1 MLLTFCA
8 LLLAQ
13 AAPSDAPPSGIPGMA
28 QVQGIPSLLQSGVPE
43 VPRALRARLGQ
54 YQNARAAALLDV
66 MPDGSAALIS
76 TRFASTAQ
84 LHLVEHPMGA
94 RQQLTFGEEPI
105 SSGKLAPDGRSVYY
119 LRDVGGGEFFQVY
132 RLDRRSGRSELLTDG
147 KSRHE
152 GLILSHDG
160 KQIAWAST
168 ARNGK
173 DHDIYAGST
182 ADPKKVRRLTEREGS
197 WEPVDFSRDGK
208 RLLVVQERAVDDSDL
223 HVVDL
228 ATGEMRQITPKE
240 GKGSRADANGRRVDR
255 LEDERAGPLDEERGR
270 RARHRRFR
278 GSRAGPLPGKGW
290 RLRAR
295 LPLEAPQRRARAC
308 RHPLARWTRGAVEAD
323 VRSRPAV
330 PRQRDGLRGPRAQRP
345 GVDGLRQEVRGDG
358 QRPATRGGADRHRRD
373 ARLHRFAARSRQG
386 PRSGVGRLLRRIHGA
401 REPRLLRRA
410 HPGGG
415 RRGRH
420 LESGQLPQE
429 HAGLPPGSPARGV
442 RRRARPGGA
451 GGAGAHLALEQRRQD
466 PQLAVRR
473 ARSQRPA
480 RAAERVGADR
490 EGGTSARQGRLVPA
504 RRQRGPRFQEEG
516 KPRLLLGRDDV
527 VPRAG
532 AEAEGR
538 AAGLDRLEKLRVR
551 PVLVERLDEPLHRLD
566 RLERVERAAEF
577 LHLLVLVL
585 REELLLL
592 AGAALLDVDGR
603 KDALLGERAVEVDL
617 AVARALELLEDHL
630 VHPRPGVDER
640 GGEDGQRSSLFRVPG
655 SAEEALGALEGARID
670 ATR

>member
-43 VPRALRARLGQ
+43 VPRALRERLGQ

-105 SSGKLAPDGRSVYY
+105 GSGKLAPDGRSVYY

-240 GKGSRADANGRRVDR
+240 GKGSVADAAFAPDGKSVYLATDRYGDFNSVWRIDLERLGQPPASTAFGKGQKWDVEKFAISPDGRTLAASVNEDGWSRIYLAGTNGGSAQR
-255 LEDERAGPLDEERGR
+255 LDLPKGIAGALEFPEQRSDILFLAQQTARSPTDVWSIDLKTKKPVRWTKSEVGGLDTDAFVEAELVRY
-270 RARHRRFR
+270 
-278 GSRAGPLPGKGW
+278 PGKG
-290 RLRAR
+290 
-295 LPLEAPQRRARAC
+295 
-308 RHPLARWTRGAVEAD
+308 GVS
-323 VRSRPAV
+323 VPAF
-330 PRQRDGLRGPRAQRP
+330 L
-345 GVDGLRQEVRGDG
+345 LK
-358 QRPATRGGADRHRRD
+358 
-373 ARLHRFAARSRQG
+373 
-386 PRSGVGRLLRRIHGA
+386 PRSGG
-401 REPRLLRRA
+401 
-410 HPGGG
+410 
-415 RRGRH
+415 
-420 LESGQLPQE
+420 
-429 HAGLPPGSPARGV
+429 
-442 RRRARPGGA
+442 
-451 GGAGAHLALEQRRQD
+451 
-466 PQLAVRR
+466 
-473 ARSQRPA
+473 
-480 RAAERVGADR
+480 
-490 EGGTSARQGRLVPA
+490 
-504 RRQRGPRFQEEG
+504 
-516 KPRLLLGRDDV
+516 
-527 VPRAG
+527 
-532 AEAEGR
+532 
-538 AAGLDRLEKLRVR
+538 
-551 PVLVERLDEPLHRLD
+551 
-566 RLERVERAAEF
+566 
-577 LHLLVLVL
+577 
-585 REELLLL
+585 
-592 AGAALLDVDGR
+592 
-603 KDALLGERAVEVDL
+603 
-617 AVARALELLEDHL
+617 
-630 VHPRPGVDER
+630 
-640 GGEDGQRSSLFRVPG
+640 RVPVVILWHG
-655 SAEEALGALEGARID
+655 GPEGQSRPTFDPALQFLVNEMG
-670 ATR
+670 

>member
-43 VPRALRARLGQ
+43 VPRALRERLGQ

-105 SSGKLAPDGRSVYY
+105 GSGKLAPDGRSVYY

-240 GKGSRADANGRRVDR
+240 GKGSVADAAFAPDGKSVYLATDRYGDFSSVWRIDLERLGQPPASTAFGKGQKWDVEKFAISPDGRTLAASVNEDGWSRIYLAGTNGGSAQR
-255 LEDERAGPLDEERGR
+255 LDLPKGIAGALEFPEQRSDILFLAQQTARSPTDVWSIDLKTKEPVRWTKSEVGGLDTDAFVEAELVRY
-270 RARHRRFR
+270 
-278 GSRAGPLPGKGW
+278 PGKG
-290 RLRAR
+290 
-295 LPLEAPQRRARAC
+295 
-308 RHPLARWTRGAVEAD
+308 GVS
-323 VRSRPAV
+323 VPAF
-330 PRQRDGLRGPRAQRP
+330 L
-345 GVDGLRQEVRGDG
+345 LK
-358 QRPATRGGADRHRRD
+358 
-373 ARLHRFAARSRQG
+373 
-386 PRSGVGRLLRRIHGA
+386 PRSGGRVPVVILWHGGPEGQSRPTFDPA
-401 REPRLLRRA
+401 LQFLVNEMGFAALAPNV
-410 HPGGG
+410 
-415 RRGRH
+415 RG
-420 LESGQLPQE
+420 STGYGKKYV
-429 HAGLPPGSPARGV
+429 AM
-442 RRRARPGGA
+442 
-451 GGAGAHLALEQRRQD
+451 D
-466 PQLAVRR
+466 N
-473 ARSQRPA
+473 
-480 RAAERVGADR
+480 
-490 EGGTSARQGRLVPA
+490 
-504 RRQRGPRFQEEG
+504 GP
-516 KPRLLLGRDDV
+516 
-527 VPRAG
+527 
-532 AEAEGR
+532 
-538 AAGLDRLEKLRVR
+538 
-551 PVLVERLDEPLHRLD
+551 
-566 RLERVERAAEF
+566 
-577 LHLLVLVL
+577 L
-585 REELLLL
+585 REEALTDIGATLDFIASRPDLDKDRVAVWGGSYGGYMVL
-592 AGAALLDVDGR
+592 ASLAFY
-603 KDALLGERAVEVDL
+603 GERI
-617 AVARALELLEDHL
+617 RA
-630 VHPRPGVDER
+630 GVDVVGISNLVSFLKNTQAYRQDLRRVEYGDER
-640 GGEDGQRSSLFRVPG
+640 DPAVRAVQERISPLNSVDKIRSSLFVVQGHNDPRVPQSESEQIVKAVRAHG
-655 SAEEALGALEGARID
+655 KDAWYLLGVNEGHGFKKKENRDYYSAATMWFLEQELKPRGAPPG
-670 ATR
+670 

>member
-43 VPRALRARLGQ
+43 VPRALRERLGQ

-66 MPDGSAALIS
+66 MPDGSAALVS

-105 SSGKLAPDGRSVYY
+105 GSGKLAPDGRSVYY

-240 GKGSRADANGRRVDR
+240 GKGSVADAAFAPDGKSVYLATDRYGDFNSVWRIDLERLGQPPASTAFGKGQKWDVEKFAISPDGRTLAASVNEDGWSRIYLAGTNGGSAQR
-255 LEDERAGPLDEERGR
+255 LDLPKGIAGALEFPEQRSDILFLAQQTARSPTDVWSIDLKTKEPVRWTKSEVGGLDTDAFVEAELVRY
-270 RARHRRFR
+270 
-278 GSRAGPLPGKGW
+278 PGKG
-290 RLRAR
+290 
-295 LPLEAPQRRARAC
+295 
-308 RHPLARWTRGAVEAD
+308 GVS
-323 VRSRPAV
+323 VPAF
-330 PRQRDGLRGPRAQRP
+330 L
-345 GVDGLRQEVRGDG
+345 LK
-358 QRPATRGGADRHRRD
+358 
-373 ARLHRFAARSRQG
+373 
-386 PRSGVGRLLRRIHGA
+386 PRSGGRVPVVILWHGGPEGQSRPTFDPA
-401 REPRLLRRA
+401 LQFLVNEMGFAALAPNV
-410 HPGGG
+410 
-415 RRGRH
+415 RG
-420 LESGQLPQE
+420 STGYGKKYV
-429 HAGLPPGSPARGV
+429 AM
-442 RRRARPGGA
+442 
-451 GGAGAHLALEQRRQD
+451 D
-466 PQLAVRR
+466 N
-473 ARSQRPA
+473 
-480 RAAERVGADR
+480 
-490 EGGTSARQGRLVPA
+490 
-504 RRQRGPRFQEEG
+504 GP
-516 KPRLLLGRDDV
+516 
-527 VPRAG
+527 
-532 AEAEGR
+532 
-538 AAGLDRLEKLRVR
+538 
-551 PVLVERLDEPLHRLD
+551 
-566 RLERVERAAEF
+566 
-577 LHLLVLVL
+577 L
-585 REELLLL
+585 REEALTDIGATLDFIASRPDLDKDRIAVWGGSYGGYMVL
-592 AGAALLDVDGR
+592 ASLAFY
-603 KDALLGERAVEVDL
+603 GERI
-617 AVARALELLEDHL
+617 RA
-630 VHPRPGVDER
+630 GVDVVGISNLVSFLKNTQAYRQDLRRVEYGDER
-640 GGEDGQRSSLFRVPG
+640 DPAVRAVQERISPLNSVDKIRSSLFVVQGHNDPRVPQSESEQIVKAVRAHG
-655 SAEEALGALEGARID
+655 KDAWYLLGVNEGHGFKKKENRDYYSAATMWFLEQELKPRGAPPG
-670 ATR
+670 

>member
-43 VPRALRARLGQ
+43 VPRALRERLGQ

-105 SSGKLAPDGRSVYY
+105 GSGKLAPDGRSVYY

-240 GKGSRADANGRRVDR
+240 GKGSVADAAFAPDGKSVYLATDRYNSVWRIDLERLGQPPASTAFGKGQKWDVEKFAISPDGRTLAASVNEDGWSRIYLAGTNGGSAQR
-255 LEDERAGPLDEERGR
+255 LDLPKGIAGALEFPEQRSDILFLAQQTARSPTDVWSIDLKTKEPVRWTKSEVGGLDTDAFVEAELVRY
-270 RARHRRFR
+270 
-278 GSRAGPLPGKGW
+278 PGKG
-290 RLRAR
+290 
-295 LPLEAPQRRARAC
+295 
-308 RHPLARWTRGAVEAD
+308 GVS
-323 VRSRPAV
+323 VPAF
-330 PRQRDGLRGPRAQRP
+330 L
-345 GVDGLRQEVRGDG
+345 LK
-358 QRPATRGGADRHRRD
+358 
-373 ARLHRFAARSRQG
+373 
-386 PRSGVGRLLRRIHGA
+386 PRSGGRVPVVILWHGGPEGQSRPTFDPA
-401 REPRLLRRA
+401 LQFLVNEMGFAALAPNV
-410 HPGGG
+410 
-415 RRGRH
+415 RG
-420 LESGQLPQE
+420 STGYGKKYV
-429 HAGLPPGSPARGV
+429 AM
-442 RRRARPGGA
+442 
-451 GGAGAHLALEQRRQD
+451 D
-466 PQLAVRR
+466 N
-473 ARSQRPA
+473 
-480 RAAERVGADR
+480 
-490 EGGTSARQGRLVPA
+490 
-504 RRQRGPRFQEEG
+504 GP
-516 KPRLLLGRDDV
+516 
-527 VPRAG
+527 
-532 AEAEGR
+532 
-538 AAGLDRLEKLRVR
+538 
-551 PVLVERLDEPLHRLD
+551 
-566 RLERVERAAEF
+566 
-577 LHLLVLVL
+577 L
-585 REELLLL
+585 REEALTDIGATLDFIASRPDLDKDRVAVWGGSYGGYMVL
-592 AGAALLDVDGR
+592 ASLAFY
-603 KDALLGERAVEVDL
+603 GERI
-617 AVARALELLEDHL
+617 RA
-630 VHPRPGVDER
+630 GVDVVGISNLVSFLKNTQAYRQDLRRVEYGDER
-640 GGEDGQRSSLFRVPG
+640 DPAVRAVQERISPLNSVDKIRSSLFVVQGHNDPRVPQSESEQIVKAVRAHG
-655 SAEEALGALEGARID
+655 KDAWYLLGVNEGHGFKKKENRDYYSAATMWFLEQELKPRGAPPG
-670 ATR
+670 

>member
-240 GKGSRADANGRRVDR
+240 GKGSVADAAFAPDGKSVYLATDRYGDFNSVWRIDLERLGQPPASTAFGKGQKWDVEKFAISPDGRTLAASVNEDGWSRIYLAGTNGGSAQR
-255 LEDERAGPLDEERGR
+255 LDLPKGIAGALEFPEQRSDILFLAQQTARSPTDVWSIDLKTKEPVRWTKSEVGGLDTDAFVEAELVRY
-270 RARHRRFR
+270 
-278 GSRAGPLPGKGW
+278 PGKG
-290 RLRAR
+290 
-295 LPLEAPQRRARAC
+295 
-308 RHPLARWTRGAVEAD
+308 GVS
-323 VRSRPAV
+323 VPAF
-330 PRQRDGLRGPRAQRP
+330 L
-345 GVDGLRQEVRGDG
+345 LK
-358 QRPATRGGADRHRRD
+358 
-373 ARLHRFAARSRQG
+373 
-386 PRSGVGRLLRRIHGA
+386 PRSGGRVPVVILWHGGPEGQSRPTFDPA
-401 REPRLLRRA
+401 LQFLVNEMGFAALAPNV
-410 HPGGG
+410 
-415 RRGRH
+415 RG
-420 LESGQLPQE
+420 STGYGKKYV
-429 HAGLPPGSPARGV
+429 AM
-442 RRRARPGGA
+442 
-451 GGAGAHLALEQRRQD
+451 D
-466 PQLAVRR
+466 N
-473 ARSQRPA
+473 
-480 RAAERVGADR
+480 
-490 EGGTSARQGRLVPA
+490 
-504 RRQRGPRFQEEG
+504 GP
-516 KPRLLLGRDDV
+516 
-527 VPRAG
+527 
-532 AEAEGR
+532 
-538 AAGLDRLEKLRVR
+538 
-551 PVLVERLDEPLHRLD
+551 
-566 RLERVERAAEF
+566 
-577 LHLLVLVL
+577 L
-585 REELLLL
+585 REEALTDIGATLDFIASRPDLDKDRIAVWGGSYGGYTVL
-592 AGAALLDVDGR
+592 ASLAFY
-603 KDALLGERAVEVDL
+603 GERI
-617 AVARALELLEDHL
+617 RA
-630 VHPRPGVDER
+630 GVDVVGTSNLVSFLKNTQAYRQDLRRVEYGDER
-640 GGEDGQRSSLFRVPG
+640 DPAVRAVQERISPLNSVDKIRSSLFVVQGHNDPRVPQSESEQIVKAVRAHG
-655 SAEEALGALEGARID
+655 KDAWYLLGVNEGHGFKKKENRDYYSAATMWFLEQELKPRGAPPG
-670 ATR
+670 

>member
-43 VPRALRARLGQ
+43 VPRALRERLGQ

-105 SSGKLAPDGRSVYY
+105 GSGKLAPDGRSVYY

-240 GKGSRADANGRRVDR
+240 GKGSVADAAFAPDGKSVYLATDRYGDFNSVWRIDLERLGQPPASTAFGKGQKWDVEKFAISPDGRTLAASVNEDGWSRIYLAGTNGGSAQR
-255 LEDERAGPLDEERGR
+255 LDLPKGIAGALEFPEQRSDILFLAQQTARSPTDVWSIDLKTKKPVRWTKSEVGGLDTDAFVEAELVRY
-270 RARHRRFR
+270 
-278 GSRAGPLPGKGW
+278 PGKG
-290 RLRAR
+290 
-295 LPLEAPQRRARAC
+295 
-308 RHPLARWTRGAVEAD
+308 GVS
-323 VRSRPAV
+323 VPAF
-330 PRQRDGLRGPRAQRP
+330 L
-345 GVDGLRQEVRGDG
+345 LK
-358 QRPATRGGADRHRRD
+358 
-373 ARLHRFAARSRQG
+373 
-386 PRSGVGRLLRRIHGA
+386 PRSGGRVPVVILWHGGPEGQSRPTFDPA
-401 REPRLLRRA
+401 LQFLVNEMGFAALAPNV
-410 HPGGG
+410 
-415 RRGRH
+415 RG
-420 LESGQLPQE
+420 STGYGKKYV
-429 HAGLPPGSPARGV
+429 AM
-442 RRRARPGGA
+442 
-451 GGAGAHLALEQRRQD
+451 D
-466 PQLAVRR
+466 N
-473 ARSQRPA
+473 
-480 RAAERVGADR
+480 
-490 EGGTSARQGRLVPA
+490 
-504 RRQRGPRFQEEG
+504 GP
-516 KPRLLLGRDDV
+516 
-527 VPRAG
+527 
-532 AEAEGR
+532 
-538 AAGLDRLEKLRVR
+538 
-551 PVLVERLDEPLHRLD
+551 
-566 RLERVERAAEF
+566 
-577 LHLLVLVL
+577 L
-585 REELLLL
+585 REEALTDIGATLDFIASRPDLDKDRVAVWGGSYGGYMVL
-592 AGAALLDVDGR
+592 ASLAFY
-603 KDALLGERAVEVDL
+603 GERI
-617 AVARALELLEDHL
+617 RA
-630 VHPRPGVDER
+630 GVDVVGISNLVSFLKNTQAYRQDLRRVEYGDER
-640 GGEDGQRSSLFRVPG
+640 DPAVRAVQERISPLNSVDKIRSSLFVVQGHNDPRVPQSESEQIVKAVRAHG
-655 SAEEALGALEGARID
+655 KDAWYLLGVNEGHGFKKKENRDYYSAATMWFLEQELKPRGAPPG
-670 ATR
+670 

>member
-43 VPRALRARLGQ
+43 VPRALRERLGQ

-105 SSGKLAPDGRSVYY
+105 GSGKLAPDGRSVYY

-240 GKGSRADANGRRVDR
+240 GKGSVADAAFAPDGKSVYLATDRYGDFNSVWRIDLERLGQPPASTAFGKGQKWDVEKFAISPDGRTLAASVNEDGWSRIYLAGTNGGSAQR
-255 LEDERAGPLDEERGR
+255 LDLPKGIAGALEFPEQRSDILFLAQQTARSPTDVWSIDLKTKEPVRWTKSEVGGLDTDAFVEAELVRY
-270 RARHRRFR
+270 
-278 GSRAGPLPGKGW
+278 PGKG
-290 RLRAR
+290 
-295 LPLEAPQRRARAC
+295 
-308 RHPLARWTRGAVEAD
+308 GVS
-323 VRSRPAV
+323 VPAF
-330 PRQRDGLRGPRAQRP
+330 L
-345 GVDGLRQEVRGDG
+345 LK
-358 QRPATRGGADRHRRD
+358 
-373 ARLHRFAARSRQG
+373 
-386 PRSGVGRLLRRIHGA
+386 PRSGGRVPVVILWHGGPEGQSRPTFDPA
-401 REPRLLRRA
+401 LQFLVNEMGFAALAPNV
-410 HPGGG
+410 
-415 RRGRH
+415 RG
-420 LESGQLPQE
+420 STGYGKKYV
-429 HAGLPPGSPARGV
+429 AM
-442 RRRARPGGA
+442 
-451 GGAGAHLALEQRRQD
+451 D
-466 PQLAVRR
+466 N
-473 ARSQRPA
+473 
-480 RAAERVGADR
+480 
-490 EGGTSARQGRLVPA
+490 
-504 RRQRGPRFQEEG
+504 GP
-516 KPRLLLGRDDV
+516 
-527 VPRAG
+527 
-532 AEAEGR
+532 
-538 AAGLDRLEKLRVR
+538 
-551 PVLVERLDEPLHRLD
+551 
-566 RLERVERAAEF
+566 
-577 LHLLVLVL
+577 L
-585 REELLLL
+585 REEALTDIGATLDFIASRPDLDKDRIAVWGGSYGGYMVL
-592 AGAALLDVDGR
+592 ASLAFY
-603 KDALLGERAVEVDL
+603 GERI
-617 AVARALELLEDHL
+617 RA
-630 VHPRPGVDER
+630 GVDVVGISNLVSFLKNTQAYRQDLRRVEYGDER
-640 GGEDGQRSSLFRVPG
+640 DPAVRAVQERISPLNSVDKIRSSLFVVQGHNDPRVPQSESEQIVKAVRAHG
-655 SAEEALGALEGARID
+655 KDAWYLLGVNEGHGFKKKENRDYYSAATMWFLEQELRPKGAPPG
-670 ATR
+670 